1 MSQKR
6 HLVYLGIFLL
16 VAFNYVDRV
25 ALSVAAPSL
34 AKQFAL
40 SPVEL
45 GFLFSSF
52 VWTYLICLIPMGM
65 LTDRFGARI
74 VNTVGVAV
82 WSAATVLTGFAWSYG
97 SVLGTRLLMG
107 GAEASSYPA
116 GGRALREWA
125 PRREYGLAATMLN
138 SGGYA
143 GPALGTLVISAVVDV
158 GGWRLGFIVAGL
170 IGLLWLAAW
179 MIWYRRPEEAPFLG
193 EAERALILRERD
205 VERPAQDGGSFMR
218 LLRSRT
224 MWALALSQGCAV
236 YTQILFLT
244 WLPSYLATE
253 KHLSIIKTGLFTAL
267 PYFIA
272 VFLSW
277 GFAHLSDRMLRG
289 ADTSGGQRRWMVCGA
304 MLSAAV
310 VLLAPLV
317 DSVPVI
323 LLLITV
329 SLTGLAT
336 GISLNIAL
344 AGDLLQSPVDAGKAM
359 GIQISG
365 GNVFGLLAPIV
376 TGYVIAYTGSY
387 SWAFIVG
394 GLLLLVG
401 ALVTVTLTYAPIGA
415 VAKTDS
421 LATV

>member
-1 MSQKR
+1 
-6 HLVYLGIFLL
+6 
-16 VAFNYVDRV
+16 
-25 ALSVAAPSL
+25 
-34 AKQFAL
+34 
-40 SPVEL
+40 
-45 GFLFSSF
+45 
-52 VWTYLICLIPMGM
+52 
-65 LTDRFGARI
+65 
-74 VNTVGVAV
+74 
-82 WSAATVLTGFAWSYG
+82 
-97 SVLGTRLLMG
+97 
-107 GAEASSYPA
+107 
-116 GGRALREWA
+116 
-125 PRREYGLAATMLN
+125 
-138 SGGYA
+138 
-143 GPALGTLVISAVVDV
+143 
-158 GGWRLGFIVAGL
+158 
-170 IGLLWLAAW
+170 
-179 MIWYRRPEEAPFLG
+179 
-193 EAERALILRERD
+193 
-205 VERPAQDGGSFMR
+205 
-218 LLRSRT
+218 

-272 VFLSW
+272 VILSW

-289 ADTSGGQRRWMVCGA
+289 SDTAGGQRRWIVCGA

-317 DSVPVI
+317 DSVPLI

-329 SLTGLAT
+329 SLTGLST

-376 TGYVIAYTGSY
+376 TGYVIAYTGSF

-394 GLLLLVG
+394 GLLLLIG
-401 ALVTVTLTYAPIGA
+401 ALVTVTLTYAPIGGPRRTA
-415 VAKTDS
+415 A
-421 LATV
+421 A